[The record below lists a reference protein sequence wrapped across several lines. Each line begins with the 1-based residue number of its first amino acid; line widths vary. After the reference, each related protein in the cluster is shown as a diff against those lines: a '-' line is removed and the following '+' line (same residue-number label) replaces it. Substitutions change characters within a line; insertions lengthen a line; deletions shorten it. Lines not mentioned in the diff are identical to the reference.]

1 MSATPRFPYNSAQ
14 VFSYQ
19 VATRPRSAPFR
30 RATRPSSQRAALW
43 RTTPTRRQR
52 AEKAPKAAISRS
64 ANVDSESEEE
74 PPETHAAGQGEK
86 VETRAARSW
95 HIPDLQIRELV
106 KGWEAEA
113 ATPEP
118 VLPRAATASP
128 SASQVNR
135 PLLACA
141 RRKRMPETPQ
151 RPMTCEPLV
160 SEEPILDEEAEEKAR
175 AEFEDAERQ
184 RIKYYFRDAHAATE
198 QQPTV
203 TEAELQRCAS
213 APTGPAGAAKKRP
226 ALPRRNGE
234 LKQLEREAKA
244 AKEDTRLTLNF
255 VDTGDR
261 YVVRVD
267 PDLPIGPV
275 PGQTGGDKPPSLKEI
290 IEDISGIAPSQQ
302 ILFCHRAKMGHDKY
316 TLRSYHAH
324 QHAQIYVRFAKGTVE
339 TPSILHACTA
349 KWRQQQAIRNNRR
362 DRARACSET
371 NSKHHV
377 MPDWQKC
384 VVPANGTF
392 FQYAR
397 RGIEGKLAQCFDLHH
412 VEKTAGIRTHL
423 FHDPFASFG
432 DYHTWRPEHGVAE
445 WDRLRSGP
453 AYSHK
458 IDYAT

>member
-184 RIKYYFRDAHAATE
+184 RIKYYFRDAHAASSS
-198 QQPTV
+198 Q
-203 TEAELQRCAS
+203 
-213 APTGPAGAAKKRP
+213 
-226 ALPRRNGE
+226 
-234 LKQLEREAKA
+234 
-244 AKEDTRLTLNF
+244 
-255 VDTGDR
+255 
-261 YVVRVD
+261 
-267 PDLPIGPV
+267 
-275 PGQTGGDKPPSLKEI
+275 
-290 IEDISGIAPSQQ
+290 PSQRQ
-302 ILFCHRAKMGHDKY
+302 SFRDVP
-316 TLRSYHAH
+316 LR
-324 QHAQIYVRFAKGTVE
+324 
-339 TPSILHACTA
+339 
-349 KWRQQQAIRNNRR
+349 RR
-362 DRARACSET
+362 DLQE
-371 NSKHHV
+371 
-377 MPDWQKC
+377 PQ
-384 VVPANGTF
+384 
-392 FQYAR
+392 
-397 RGIEGKLAQCFDLHH
+397 
-412 VEKTAGIRTHL
+412 
-423 FHDPFASFG
+423 
-432 DYHTWRPEHGVAE
+432 
-445 WDRLRSGP
+445 RSGRRCP
-453 AYSHK
+453 DGMAS
-458 IDYAT
+458 